1 MKNVRRVEAVFE
13 VLRIVV
19 AFLVAYG
26 LTLLVL
32 VIISED
38 PAQAIYS
45 FTVGPFTTPRRIGG
59 IIQKAVPLV
68 FTGLGMCFM
77 YSVNRFNLSGEG
89 IFIMSACIT
98 TYFAL
103 SMQGL
108 GLPKWLYILV
118 LLAIGALVGFVLA
131 SIPAIINVKLG
142 ANIIVLSIM
151 LNYILLYFTQFV
163 LTRVVR
169 DVGVSYTAS
178 YEIPVTARFGE
189 LIPRTGIHTGV
200 FVALLFCVVVTVLF
214 KKTSLGFE
222 MRTVGSNPDFA
233 VQIGINAVTTI
244 VLAQALGGALAG
256 VGGSLEQLAMNSRF
270 QWTEL
275 TNHGMNGV
283 VVAVLAK
290 KRPQYVILTAL
301 LMAYIRQGAQVVSSS
316 TDIPAEFIVLVQ
328 GVIILMVAAETFL
341 SKTRNK
347 IIYESALRSTENSN
361 AA

>member
-1 MKNVRRVEAVFE
+1 MKSVRRVEAIFE
-13 VLRIVV
+13 FLRIVV
-19 AFLVAYG
+19 AFLIAYG
-26 LTLLVL
+26 MTLVVL
-32 VIISED
+32 ILISED

-45 FTVGPFTTPRRIGG
+45 FTVGPFTSARRIGG
-59 IIQKAVPLV
+59 IIQKAVPLI

-77 YSVNRFNLSGEG
+77 YSVNRFNLAGEG
-89 IFIMSACIT
+89 IFIMSACVT

-103 SMQGL
+103 RMEGL
-108 GLPKWLYILV
+108 GLPSWLYIAV
-118 LLAIGALVGFVLA
+118 LLLIGALVGMLLA
-131 SIPAIINVKLG
+131 CIPAVINVKLE

-178 YEIPVTARFGE
+178 YEIPKAARFGE
-189 LIPRTGIHTGV
+189 LISRTGIHTGLL
-200 FVALLFCVVVTVLF
+200 VALVFWLIVNVLF
-214 KKTSLGFE
+214 HKTPLGFE
-222 MRTVGSNPDFA
+222 MQTVGANPDFA
-233 VQIGINAVTTI
+233 TQIGINAVATI
-244 VLAQALGGALAG
+244 VLAQAIGGALAG

-290 KRPQYVILTAL
+290 KNPKYVLLTAL

-316 TDIPAEFIVLVQ
+316 TDIPAEFIVVVQ

-347 IIYESALRSTENSN
+347 IIYDTALQNTKEP
-361 AA
+361 A